1 MKKIY
6 FVFFLHFVFGCSNS
20 ITDSIDESPNKKIL
34 FYRFNYENTSLIS
47 TYSMDIDSKIQKK
60 ISVGFNK
67 YPTWYNYP
75 NEIILLNNN
84 NYNLEIHDLH
94 DSNNVTILKENVG
107 NVLFL
112 RYSKFHDAIV
122 FSYKEDI
129 NKIAYY
135 DLKTK
140 SIKDFPII
148 KFDARNPIWS
158 EKENYIYFTSKLDTA
173 FSILKVSKDGSS
185 LNIFLKEKEYEL
197 STFDIDP
204 ASELLVASRY
214 KAEKSFLTIYNIKTK
229 SILYNIDVSFLGVGL
244 YPTFT
249 SDGKKVLFVNGIPN
263 NYTTPRNLFIMN
275 SNGTILTQLTFS
287 ESEIYSRPLNW

>member
-34 FYRFNYENTSLIS
+34 FYGFNYENTSLIS

-60 ISVGFNK
+60 ISIGFNK